1 MVSGSKE
8 LIKNLVLREQK
19 IGQKNPRVKI
29 EVLKNLRNLHTT
41 LPRISD
47 FQHFSGTQ
55 ADNKGTRKQA
65 KCASKRYMNKH
76 ITVGM
81 ARISSENL

>member
-1 MVSGSKE
+1 M
-8 LIKNLVLREQK
+8 
-19 IGQKNPRVKI
+19 I
-29 EVLKNLRNLHTT
+29 ETNGITKYRT
-41 LPRISD
+41 ISD

-81 ARISSENL
+81 ARISTENL